1 VLSGS
6 LVAFMFSAS
15 QRGMQGTFAV
25 TGTLRA
31 ESSEWLMEF
40 ELSACSR
47 GESLM
52 LTLRKADAYAHAKV
66 PTRNLQSARGQL

>member
-1 VLSGS
+1 MSGPVMGVRTVLSGS

-31 ESSEWLMEF
+31 GSSEWLMEF
-40 ELSACSR
+40 ELI
-47 GESLM
+47 
-52 LTLRKADAYAHAKV
+52 
-66 PTRNLQSARGQL
+66 